1 MIVQSA
7 THQVTPKEKTS
18 SPMNSIQFKP
28 RSFWSLVL
36 MLYYWAKGDSW
47 ERKPINKI
55 TWQICCIWLLGLMPK
70 KHGIIHNDIQTW
82 RWISRRCFSVSK
94 TAFLWFKVLW
104 HEVTHFTINF
114 VHQFGSDLKHKP
126 FLKRH
131 ASCNAL
137 FKLTACGYWKVAPG
151 KRKISIVCIFV
162 PSRFHAVSL

>member
-1 MIVQSA
+1 MFVQSA
-7 THQVTPKEKTS
+7 TQVTRKEKPS

-36 MLYYWAKGDSW
+36 MLYYWAKGDLW

-55 TWQICCIWLLGLMPK
+55 TWQIFCIWLLGLMPK
-70 KHGIIHNDIQTW
+70 KDSIIHNDIQTW

-94 TAFLWFKVLW
+94 TAFLLVQSTLTWSYPL
-104 HEVTHFTINF
+104 HYLFTCLDPT
-114 VHQFGSDLKHKP
+114 QSKKP
-126 FLKRH
+126 WFLKRH

-137 FKLTACGYWKVAPG
+137 FKLTACGYWKVAPD
-151 KRKISIVCIFV
+151 KRKVCIVCMFA